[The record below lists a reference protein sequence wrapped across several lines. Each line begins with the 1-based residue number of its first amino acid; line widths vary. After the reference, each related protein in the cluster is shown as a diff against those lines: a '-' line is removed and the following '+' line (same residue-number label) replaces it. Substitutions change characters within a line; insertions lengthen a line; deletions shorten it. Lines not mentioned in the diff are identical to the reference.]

1 MHSQGL
7 NIMTTRFLT
16 SNKIIKLSLLFTLPF
31 FLMACGEKAPQKAPP
46 KPAVSVYVIKSDVIG
61 DYREFVARTE
71 ASREANIR
79 ARVKGEL
86 IKRDFREGTIVE
98 KDQVL
103 FEIDPAAYKASL
115 ASAKAQ
121 LASKISGEE
130 NAKRNLLRANKLIND
145 GYISQS
151 DFDKLTTEQSQA
163 ESAVSA
169 ARAALEQA
177 ELDLSYTVIKAPFT
191 GRIGRVNYNIGN
203 IIGPESDILATLT
216 LTDPMYVNFQ
226 LEESEYTSY
235 LQRRAMNNNK
245 TNDTVDLSIL
255 LPNNSAYK
263 EQGTLDFADT
273 QVTQGMGTVEVR
285 ASFPNPKGVIVPG
298 LFVTLVIE
306 SKTKKDMS
314 MVPQAAVQANQQG
327 KFVLFIDEENKVK
340 QRPVVLGR
348 RVNAMWVVESGL
360 VVGDRVIIE
369 GLQKVRPGVEIKPI
383 EKNVDALT
391 GTMTMLEK
399 PDSAQNTQQAQ

>member
-98 KDQVL
+98 KEQVL

-216 LTDPMYVNFQ
+216 LSDPMYVNFQ

>member
-1 MHSQGL
+1 
-7 NIMTTRFLT
+7 MTTRFLT

-98 KDQVL
+98 KEQVL

-216 LTDPMYVNFQ
+216 LSDPMYVNFQ